1 MAVVQISRIQIRR
14 GRKNSGTGLPQL
26 ASGEIAWAIDTQELY
41 IGNGAVSEGSPYV
54 GNTKVLTEHD
64 SLLDLAG
71 QYQYRKQDANII
83 TGVDATHPIVRSLQ
97 QRLDERV
104 TVFSFGVE
112 NDGIADVTVVLQQAI
127 NQIFLNPATL
137 ANTSS
142 RIILEIPAGT
152 YKISNKI
159 YIPCHATIIGAG
171 VNKTFI
177 EYIGSDVAFAFV
189 NTTATPGSPSSINTS
204 TYNNQAQN
212 ITLKGMTIHSQTV
225 NKSAMVLDAVRDSVF
240 EDLLI
245 RGDWNGTVNDTGSSA
260 QGGLQLNALSALVT
274 CQRNIFKNV
283 TVNGFTY
290 GLNAKQD
297 ILSNRFENCHFENLY
312 IGSALGRLANLS
324 STGEQY
330 GPRNTTFD
338 NCRFVNILRE
348 AVYVY
353 AGRGNTVS
361 NGQLTNVGNDSLNG
375 NGNEQAT
382 YTQIRFITPG
392 NSAVNNFSDRS
403 TDLST
408 DLLETAYIGE
418 VSGIAS
424 YSSFGA
430 QKVVLGQL
438 AGSVVVTQAT
448 VLASGTG
455 NVTVVNSSG
464 MAAEQSIVFSA
475 SFGNIEAGY
484 TYYIKQ
490 VVSGTIIRLSLTPG
504 GELFDPGTATGPVP
518 CTSFA
523 PGGLAFRLPID
534 TDSTGYVI
542 NYLYRST
549 TRAITRRGTMT
560 VIVDTINKTTQLTD
574 EYDFVG
580 TAGSESALF
589 FTAKLLSLNGANR
602 DTLGIYYTNTSDGD
616 VAADFI
622 YSYSAVL

>member
-1 MAVVQISRIQIRR
+1 MAVVQISRIQVRR
-14 GRKNSGTGLPQL
+14 GKKNSGTGLPQL

-83 TGVDATHPIVRSLQ
+83 TGVDSTHPVVRSLQ

-104 TVFSFGVE
+104 TVFSFGVA

-127 NQIFLNPATL
+127 NQIFLNPATV

-159 YIPCHATIIGAG
+159 YVPCYATIVGAG
-171 VNKTFI
+171 VEKTII
-177 EYIGSDVAFAFV
+177 EYIGTDVAFAFV
-189 NTTATPGSPSSINTS
+189 NTTATPGNPSTINTS

-212 ITLKGMTIHSQTV
+212 ITIKGMTIHTQTV
-225 NKSAMVLDAVRDSVF
+225 NKPAMVLDAVRDSVF

-245 RGDWNGTVNDTGSSA
+245 YGDWNASVNDTSSSA

-274 CQRNIFKNV
+274 CQRNTFRNV
-283 TVNGFTY
+283 TVKGFTY
-290 GLNAKQD
+290 GVNAKQD
-297 ILSNRFENCHFENLY
+297 ILTNKFEGCHFEKLY
-312 IGSALGRLANLS
+312 MGVALGRLADLS
-324 STGEQY
+324 SAGQQY
-330 GPRNTTFD
+330 GPRTTVFD
-338 NCRFVNILRE
+338 NCNFVNILRE

-353 AGRGNTVS
+353 NGRGNAVS
-361 NGQLTNVGNDSLNG
+361 NCRFTNVGNDALDG
-375 NGNEQAT
+375 NGNEQAE
-382 YTQIRFITPG
+382 YTQIRFISQG

-403 TDLST
+403 VDLPTDF
-408 DLLETAYIGE
+408 LETAYVGE

-438 AGSVVVTQAT
+438 AGTTVVTQAT
-448 VLASGTG
+448 ALASGSG
-455 NVTVVNSSG
+455 NVTVVNTSG
-464 MAAEQSIVFSA
+464 MAADQSIVFVS
-475 SFGNIEAGY
+475 SFGNIEAGT

-504 GELFDPGTATGPVP
+504 GALFDPGTASGPVV

-523 PGGLAFRLPID
+523 PGGLAFILPID
-534 TDSTGYVI
+534 NDSTGYVI
-542 NYLYRST
+542 NYVYRST
-549 TRAITRRGTMT
+549 TRSITRRGTMT
-560 VIVDTINKTTQLTD
+560 VIVDTVNKTAQLTD

-580 TAGSESALF
+580 TAGSETALF
-589 FTAKLLSLNGANR
+589 FTAKLLSLNGVNR

>member
-1 MAVVQISRIQIRR
+1 MAVVQISRIQVRR
-14 GRKNSGTGLPQL
+14 GKKNSGTGLPQL

-83 TGVDATHPIVRSLQ
+83 TGVDSTHPVVRSLQ

-104 TVFSFGVE
+104 TVFSFGVA

-127 NQIFLNPATL
+127 NQIFLNPATV

-159 YIPCHATIIGAG
+159 YVPCYATIVGAG
-171 VNKTFI
+171 VDKTI
-177 EYIGSDVAFAFV
+177 VEYIGTDVAFAFV
-189 NTTATPGSPSSINTS
+189 NTTATPGNPSTINTS
-204 TYNNQAQN
+204 SYNNQAQN
-212 ITLKGMTIHSQTV
+212 ITIKGMTIHTQTV
-225 NKSAMVLDAVRDSVF
+225 NKPAMVLDAVRDSVF

-245 RGDWNGTVNDTGSSA
+245 YGDWNASVNDTGSSA

-274 CQRNIFKNV
+274 CQRNTFRNV
-283 TVNGFTY
+283 TVKGFTY
-290 GLNAKQD
+290 GVNAKQD
-297 ILSNRFENCHFENLY
+297 ILTNKFENCHFEKLY
-312 IGSALGRLANLS
+312 MGVALGRLADLS
-324 STGEQY
+324 SSGQQY
-330 GPRNTTFD
+330 GPRTTVFD
-338 NCRFVNILRE
+338 NCNFVNILRE

-353 AGRGNTVS
+353 NGRGNSVT
-361 NGQLTNVGNDSLNG
+361 NCRFNNVGNDAIEG
-375 NGNEQAT
+375 NGNEQAE
-382 YTQIRFITPG
+382 YTQIRFISQG

-403 TDLST
+403 VDLPTDF
-408 DLLETAYIGE
+408 LETAYVGE

-438 AGSVVVTQAT
+438 AGTTVVTQAT
-448 VLASGTG
+448 ALASGTG
-455 NVTVVNSSG
+455 NVTVVNASG
-464 MAAEQSIVFSA
+464 MAADQSIVFVS
-475 SFGNIEAGY
+475 SFGNIEAGT

-504 GELFDPGTATGPVP
+504 GALFDPGTASGPVV

-534 TDSTGYVI
+534 NDSTGYVI
-542 NYLYRST
+542 NYVYRST
-549 TRAITRRGTMT
+549 TRSITRRGTMT
-560 VIVDTINKTTQLTD
+560 VIVDTVNKTAQLTD

-580 TAGSESALF
+580 TAGSETALF
-589 FTAKLLSLNGANR
+589 FTAKLLSLNGVNR